1 MYREWTNDGIL
12 STIFKVKLLQTCQ
25 FVHLDEPSVR
35 ADRKSSATAPPSVQ
49 KWNGDVNVR
58 NMRQTPRNGPLVSPR
73 IFEDDFVVV
82 SHRPPPPHGRSV
94 PGYVFV
100 ETRRHVSGLPS
111 LSEPEALAIA
121 HAVWCVS
128 RALDSELTPEFV
140 FSAIAG
146 LSVPHFHQH
155 VFVRPFGAPSSV
167 SWNDVDSW
175 DDAPRVDE
183 VELTLLCRRIA
194 LGFEDEQ

>member
-1 MYREWTNDGIL
+1 
-12 STIFKVKLLQTCQ
+12 
-25 FVHLDEPSVR
+25 
-35 ADRKSSATAPPSVQ
+35 
-49 KWNGDVNVR
+49 
-58 NMRQTPRNGPLVSPR
+58 
-73 IFEDDFVVV
+73 
-82 SHRPPPPHGRSV
+82 
-94 PGYVFV
+94 VFI

-146 LSVPHFHQH
+146 RSVPHFHQH

>member
-1 MYREWTNDGIL
+1 M
-12 STIFKVKLLQTCQ
+12 
-25 FVHLDEPSVR
+25 
-35 ADRKSSATAPPSVQ
+35 
-49 KWNGDVNVR
+49 
-58 NMRQTPRNGPLVSPR
+58 
-73 IFEDDFVVV
+73 FEDDFVVV

-111 LSEPEALAIA
+111 LSEPEALAVA
-121 HAVWCVS
+121 RAVWRVS
-128 RALDSELTPEFV
+128 RVLDSELTPEFV

-146 LSVPHFHQH
+146 RSVPHFHQH

-194 LGFEDEQ
+194 LGFEAEQ

>member
-1 MYREWTNDGIL
+1 MNPPFGLIANLPPPRHTRYKSGMGT
-12 STIFKVKLLQTCQ
+12 STCAICAKHRGT
-25 FVHLDEPSVR
+25 
-35 ADRKSSATAPPSVQ
+35 
-49 KWNGDVNVR
+49 
-58 NMRQTPRNGPLVSPR
+58 GPLVSPR

-94 PGYVFV
+94 PGYVFI